1 MTLPELFAFLD
12 QLADVVGWHRLKEFL
27 DVALA
32 ESFNPHDADLSE
44 ENQDM
49 LQEIARLVLAL
60 PLPALLHDLR
70 EQRAAIEEY
79 IEARV

>member
-12 QLADVVGWHRLKEFL
+12 QLADAVGWHRLKEFL

-32 ESFNPHDADLSE
+32 DSFNPHDADLSE

-49 LQEIARLVLAL
+49 LQEIARLGPSV
-60 PLPALLHDLR
+60 PLPALLRVMR
-70 EQRAAIEEY
+70 EQRAAMEEY